1 MTNSLS
7 LKDKEISLPE
17 LKLTDPANISILS
30 FLTRRPKLTDDEII
44 EVLEKTKATPIE
56 FLVRSMI
63 KILNPDFH
71 LKQQSHAKS
80 ARSETSRFDRLAKD
94 MLCEH

>member
-1 MTNSLS
+1 MSNS

-30 FLTRRPKLTDDEII
+30 FLIRRPKLTDDEII
-44 EVLEKTKATPIE
+44 EVLKRTKATPIE
-56 FLVRSMI
+56 LLVRSMI

-71 LKQQSHAKS
+71 LNQQSHAKT
-80 ARSETSRFDRLAKD
+80 ARPETGRFDRLAEE